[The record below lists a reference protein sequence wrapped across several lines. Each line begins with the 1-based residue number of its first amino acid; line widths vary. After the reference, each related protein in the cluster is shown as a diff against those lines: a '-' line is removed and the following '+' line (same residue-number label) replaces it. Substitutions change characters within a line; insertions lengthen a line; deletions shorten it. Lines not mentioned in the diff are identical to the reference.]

1 MEPKVASCTTILIG
15 KNATYDGSTMMA
27 RTEDAPAGRFNPKKH
42 IVVKPSEQ
50 PKHYKSVLSKFEI
63 DLPDNPLQYT
73 AMPNAI
79 SDEGVWGEAGVNTKN
94 VAVSE
99 TETISSNALVLGA
112 DPLVDDGIGEED
124 ILTITLPYI
133 SSAKEGV
140 ERLGAILE
148 KYGTYEMNGIG
159 FQDENEVWWLET
171 IGGHHFIAKRVPDD
185 AYVVGPNQQGIQF
198 FDFVDAFGEKKNHIC
213 SKDMIEFIVNNKL
226 DLTFK
231 KPEDL
236 KKVTNFDVRAALGSH
251 SDFDRVYNT
260 PRAWFMH
267 KYLSPKKY
275 KWEGPNADF
284 TPESDDLP
292 WSLEPDH
299 KITVEDVKYLMSS
312 YYQGTK
318 FNPYGKHGDL
328 SEAGKYRPVGVN
340 RTNFVTLTQI
350 RGYMPDEIKAVEWV
364 AVGTCAFN
372 AFIPQYSRVEDSPKY
387 LKEVDKEVTT
397 ESFYWS
403 NRLIA
408 ALSDPHYNE
417 AMVWVDR
424 YQNKMAAKGHEFINK
439 FDKLFLEGNTKKG
452 FLDEANN
459 EIAEFTKKET
469 TNLLGKVLYTASL
482 KMKNAYSRSDA

>member
-1 MEPKVASCTTILIG
+1 MERKIASCTTILVG
-15 KNATYDGSTMMA
+15 KNATYDESTMMA
-27 RTEDAPAGRFNPKKH
+27 RTEDAAAGSFNPKKH

-63 DLPDNPLQYT
+63 DLPDNPMQYT
-73 AMPNAI
+73 AMPNAL
-79 SDEGVWGEAGVNTKN
+79 SNEGVWGEAGINAKN

-99 TETISSNALVLGA
+99 TETISSNSLVLGA
-112 DPLVDDGIGEED
+112 DPLVDEGIGEED

-133 SSAKEGV
+133 NSAKEGV
-140 ERLGAILE
+140 ERLGDILE

-185 AYVVGPNQQGIQF
+185 SYVVGPNQQGIKS

-231 KPEDL
+231 KVDDL
-236 KKVTNFDVRAALGSH
+236 IKVKDFDVRASLGSH
-251 SDFDRVYNT
+251 TDFDRVYNT

-267 KYLSPKKY
+267 KYLAPTKY

-284 TPESDDLP
+284 SPESDDLP
-292 WSLEPDH
+292 WSLQPDH
-299 KITVEDVKYLMSS
+299 KITVDDVKYLMSS
-312 YYQGTK
+312 YYQGSK

-328 SEAGKYRPVGVN
+328 SEAGKYRPIGVN

-350 RGYMPDEIKAVEWV
+350 RGYMPDKIKSVEWI
-364 AVGTCAFN
+364 AVGSCAFN
-372 AFIPQYSRVEDSPKY
+372 SFIPQYSRVNDTPKY
-387 LKEVDKEVTT
+387 LKEVKDEVTT

-408 ALSDPHYNE
+408 ALADPHYNE
-417 AMVWVDR
+417 AMVWIDR

-439 FDKLFLEGNTKKG
+439 FDKKFKEGNVSET
-452 FLDEANN
+452 FLDDANN
-459 EIAEFTKKET
+459 EISEFTKKET
-469 TNLLGKVLYTASL
+469 TNVLGKVLYTASL
-482 KMKNAYSRSDA
+482 KMKNAFSRSDA

>member
-1 MEPKVASCTTILIG
+1 
-15 KNATYDGSTMMA
+15 
-27 RTEDAPAGRFNPKKH
+27 
-42 IVVKPSEQ
+42 
-50 PKHYKSVLSKFEI
+50 
-63 DLPDNPLQYT
+63 
-73 AMPNAI
+73 
-79 SDEGVWGEAGVNTKN
+79 
-94 VAVSE
+94 
-99 TETISSNALVLGA
+99 
-112 DPLVDDGIGEED
+112 
-124 ILTITLPYI
+124 
-133 SSAKEGV
+133 
-140 ERLGAILE
+140 
-148 KYGTYEMNGIG
+148 
-159 FQDENEVWWLET
+159 
-171 IGGHHFIAKRVPDD
+171 
-185 AYVVGPNQQGIQF
+185 
-198 FDFVDAFGEKKNHIC
+198 
-213 SKDMIEFIVNNKL
+213 MIEFIVNNKL

-231 KPEDL
+231 KAEDL
-236 KKVTNFDVRAALGSH
+236 KKVTDFDVRAALGSH

-267 KYLSPKKY
+267 KYLAPKKY

-292 WSLEPDH
+292 WSLQPDH
-299 KITVEDVKYLMSS
+299 KITVSDIKYLMSS
-312 YYQGTK
+312 YYQGSK
-318 FNPYGKHGDL
+318 WNPYGKHGDL
-328 SEAGKYRPVGVN
+328 SEAGKYRPIGVN

-350 RGYMPDEIKAVEWV
+350 RGYMPDEIKAVEWI

-372 AFIPQYSRVEDSPKY
+372 AFIPQYSRVNDSPKY
-387 LKEVDKEVTT
+387 LKEVNEEVTT

-439 FDKLFLEGNTKKG
+439 FDKKYKEGNVSKT
-452 FLDEANN
+452 FLDDANN

>member
-1 MEPKVASCTTILIG
+1 MERKIASCTTILVG

-27 RTEDAPAGRFNPKKH
+27 RTEDAAAGSFNPKKH

-63 DLPDNPLQYT
+63 DLPDNPMQYT
-73 AMPNAI
+73 AMPNAL
-79 SDEGVWGEAGVNTKN
+79 SNEGVWGEAGINTKN

-99 TETISSNALVLGA
+99 TETISSNSLVLGA
-112 DPLVDDGIGEED
+112 DPLVDEGIGEED

-133 SSAKEGV
+133 NSAKEGV
-140 ERLGAILE
+140 ERLGDILE

-185 AYVVGPNQQGIQF
+185 SYVVGPNQQGINS

-231 KPEDL
+231 KVDDL
-236 KKVTNFDVRAALGSH
+236 IKVKDFDVRASLGSH
-251 SDFDRVYNT
+251 TDFDRVYNT

-267 KYLSPKKY
+267 KYLAPTKY

-284 TPESDDLP
+284 SPESDDLP
-292 WSLEPDH
+292 WSLQPDH
-299 KITVEDVKYLMSS
+299 KITVDDVKYLMSS
-312 YYQGTK
+312 YYQGSK

-328 SEAGKYRPVGVN
+328 SEAGKYRPIGVN

-350 RGYMPDEIKAVEWV
+350 RGYMPDKIKSVEWI
-364 AVGTCAFN
+364 AVGSCAFN
-372 AFIPQYSRVEDSPKY
+372 SFIPQYSRVNDTPKY
-387 LKEVDKEVTT
+387 LKEVKDEVTT

-408 ALSDPHYNE
+408 ALADPHYNE
-417 AMVWVDR
+417 AMVWIDR

-439 FDKLFLEGNTKKG
+439 FDKKFKEGNVSET
-452 FLDEANN
+452 FLDDANN
-459 EIAEFTKKET
+459 EISEFTKKET
-469 TNLLGKVLYTASL
+469 TNVLGKVLYTASL
-482 KMKNAYSRSDA
+482 KMKNAFSRSDA